1 MRIALPVL
9 VLTAAV
15 AACSKPSPETQ
26 PEPEVVGARIAT
38 NLEAPIARGDCREA
52 MRRAVANPM
61 LDVERVASP
70 ISMAPPLV
78 DTRKMPK
85 SVPDRNGWYTVK
97 FRVLVDTAGK
107 ADMKTFAIDTA
118 SHAWLG
124 TSAKTAVAKW
134 KFRPA
139 EVAGCKVPR
148 MFSLGLTP
156 RGKSPAPAK
165 AAAKPAAKKPAPAKK
180 PPV

>member
-1 MRIALPVL
+1 MRIALSAL
-9 VLTAAV
+9 ALTAAL
-15 AACSKPSPETQ
+15 AACSKSSPDTQ
-26 PEPEVVGARIAT
+26 PEPEMVGARIAT
-38 NLEAPIARGDCREA
+38 NLEAPIARGDCGEA
-52 MRRAVANPM
+52 MRRAIANPM
-61 LDVERVASP
+61 LDVEKVASP
-70 ISMAPPLV
+70 IAMTPPLV

-85 SVPDRNGWYTVK
+85 SVPDRNGWFTVK

-107 ADMKTFAIDTA
+107 PDMKTFAIDTA

-134 KFRPA
+134 KVRPA

-156 RGKSPAPAK
+156 RGKSPAPVK
-165 AAAKPAAKKPAPAKK
+165 AAPRATTTKPAAAKK